1 MATFLLTVKPINL
14 NRLKMAEKKIKKEQN
29 AEEVKKTLDSEEK
42 VTSEKVE
49 KEDKRK
55 SKKGKSEEKI
65 NKLKNELADLKDKHV
80 RLQAEFDNYRK
91 RTLKEKME
99 LIKSGGESVLANV
112 LPVIDDLER
121 ALTAFDEIEEGD
133 PLKQGINLI
142 YNKFQEFIKQNGM
155 KEIEAKEQD
164 FDVDLHE
171 AVTKIPAP
179 AEELKGKVVDV
190 IQKGYLLNDKVIRFS
205 KVVIGE

>member
-1 MATFLLTVKPINL
+1 
-14 NRLKMAEKKIKKEQN
+14 MAEEKIKKEQEV
-29 AEEVKKTLDSEEK
+29 EEVNETIESGQDAVEDKKEEK
-42 VTSEKVE
+42 KEKKKDKSEK
-49 KEDKRK
+49 
-55 SKKGKSEEKI
+55 KI
-65 NKLKNELADLKDKHV
+65 EKLKTELADIKDKHM

-99 LIKSGGESVLANV
+99 LVKSGGENVLSNI
-112 LPVIDDLER
+112 LPVIDDFER
-121 ALTAFDEIEEGD
+121 ALTAFEEMEDEN

-142 YNKFQEFIKQNGM
+142 YTKFQEFLKQNGI

-164 FDVDLHE
+164 FNVDLHE

-179 AEELKGKVVDV
+179 DKKLKGKVVDV
-190 IQKGYLLNDKVIRFS
+190 IQKGYLLNEKVIRFS